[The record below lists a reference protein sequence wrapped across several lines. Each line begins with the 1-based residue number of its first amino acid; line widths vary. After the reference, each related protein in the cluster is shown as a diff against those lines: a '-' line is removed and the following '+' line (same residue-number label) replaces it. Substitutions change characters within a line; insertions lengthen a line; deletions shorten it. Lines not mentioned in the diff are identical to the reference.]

1 MLVPKNSTMKVRN
14 VKAIPGEEVM
24 SQHRLLVMDVKVKDR
39 KELKNKE
46 VGRVKTWRLK
56 DESVKRELV
65 EKVNERIEKVQV
77 WDDINEVMRKTMVE
91 VCGQSQGKEQVKKWW
106 WNDQEV
112 CKALKENKEAYQTW
126 R

>member
-91 VCGQSQGKEQVKKWW
+91 VCG
-106 WNDQEV
+106 
-112 CKALKENKEAYQTW
+112 
-126 R
+126 